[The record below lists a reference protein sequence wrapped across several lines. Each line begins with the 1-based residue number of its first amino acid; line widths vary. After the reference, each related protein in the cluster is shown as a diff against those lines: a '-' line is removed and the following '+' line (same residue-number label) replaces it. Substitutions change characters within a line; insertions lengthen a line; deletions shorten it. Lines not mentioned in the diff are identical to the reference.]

1 MPFSSGHETRLLDAE
16 FDRNKIYF
24 IISFLKWTKL
34 LNRNIKLRNVS
45 HKRSLS
51 QSMSAVSCIP
61 SIFMTVDM
69 SSSSRI
75 EKLPSRYSSESAEWK
90 VLHEKKKQQQKKHM
104 KTFIFFIWLISQSS
118 VHSTFTTILFQV
130 GKFAKIVLQVSVFLT
145 TRNRSPFFPGFVSVI
160 YLLWMFHDKKLTP
173 FIIISL
179 NHSTNAFE
187 NGVELK

>member
-90 VLHEKKKQQQKKHM
+90 VLHEKNKKKTWQ
-104 KTFIFFIWLISQSS
+104 TFIFFIWLVSQSS

-130 GKFAKIVLQVSVFLT
+130 GEFAKIVLQVSVFLT
-145 TRNRSPFFPGFVSVI
+145 THNRAPFFLALSR
-160 YLLWMFHDKKLTP
+160 L
-173 FIIISL
+173 FIS
-179 NHSTNAFE
+179 FE
-187 NGVELK
+187 CFMIRN

>member
-51 QSMSAVSCIP
+51 QSMPAVSCIP

-90 VLHEKKKQQQKKHM
+90 VLHEKNKKKTWQ
-104 KTFIFFIWLISQSS
+104 TFIFFIWLVSQSS

-130 GKFAKIVLQVSVFLT
+130 GEFAKIVLQVSVFLT
-145 TRNRSPFFPGFVSVI
+145 THNRAPFFLALSR
-160 YLLWMFHDKKLTP
+160 L
-173 FIIISL
+173 FIS
-179 NHSTNAFE
+179 FE
-187 NGVELK
+187 CFMIRN

>member
-90 VLHEKKKQQQKKHM
+90 VLHEKNKKKKTRQ
-104 KTFIFFIWLISQSS
+104 TFIFFIWLVSQSS

-130 GKFAKIVLQVSVFLT
+130 GEFAKIVLQVSVFLT
-145 TRNRSPFFPGFVSVI
+145 TCNRSPFFLALSR
-160 YLLWMFHDKKLTP
+160 L
-173 FIIISL
+173 FIS
-179 NHSTNAFE
+179 FE
-187 NGVELK
+187 CFMIRN

>member
-75 EKLPSRYSSESAEWK
+75 EKLPSRYSSKSAEWK
-90 VLHEKKKQQQKKHM
+90 VLHEKNKKKTWQ
-104 KTFIFFIWLISQSS
+104 TFIFFIWLVSQSS

-130 GKFAKIVLQVSVFLT
+130 GEFAKIVLQVSVFLT
-145 TRNRSPFFPGFVSVI
+145 THNRAPFFLALSR
-160 YLLWMFHDKKLTP
+160 L
-173 FIIISL
+173 FIS
-179 NHSTNAFE
+179 FE
-187 NGVELK
+187 CFMIRN

>member
-51 QSMSAVSCIP
+51 QSMSAVSCIL

-90 VLHEKKKQQQKKHM
+90 VLHEKNKKKNTTNVHFLHLVSFTEFHPFYIHYYSVSSRGICQNRIAGIGLFNH
-104 KTFIFFIWLISQSS
+104 SQS
-118 VHSTFTTILFQV
+118 
-130 GKFAKIVLQVSVFLT
+130 
-145 TRNRSPFFPGFVSVI
+145 RPFFPGFVSVI

>member
-90 VLHEKKKQQQKKHM
+90 VLHEKNKNKTWQ
-104 KTFIFFIWLISQSS
+104 TFIFFIWLVSQSS

-130 GKFAKIVLQVSVFLT
+130 GEFAKIVLQVSVFLT
-145 TRNRSPFFPGFVSVI
+145 THNCAPFFLALSR
-160 YLLWMFHDKKLTP
+160 L
-173 FIIISL
+173 FIS
-179 NHSTNAFE
+179 FE
-187 NGVELK
+187 CFMIRN

>member
-1 MPFSSGHETRLLDAE
+1 MPFSPGHETRLLDAE

-75 EKLPSRYSSESAEWK
+75 EKLPSRYSSKSAEWK
-90 VLHEKKKQQQKKHM
+90 VLHEKNKKKTWQ
-104 KTFIFFIWLISQSS
+104 TFIFFIWLVSQSS

-130 GKFAKIVLQVSVFLT
+130 GEFAKIVLQVSVFLT
-145 TRNRSPFFPGFVSVI
+145 THNRAPFFLALSR
-160 YLLWMFHDKKLTP
+160 L
-173 FIIISL
+173 FIS
-179 NHSTNAFE
+179 FE
-187 NGVELK
+187 CFMIRN

>member
-90 VLHEKKKQQQKKHM
+90 VLHEKTKKKTWE
-104 KTFIFFIWLISQSS
+104 TFIFFIWLVSQSS

-130 GKFAKIVLQVSVFLT
+130 GEFAKIVLQVSVFLT
-145 TRNRSPFFPGFVSVI
+145 THNRAPFFLALSR
-160 YLLWMFHDKKLTP
+160 L
-173 FIIISL
+173 FIS
-179 NHSTNAFE
+179 FE
-187 NGVELK
+187 CFMIRN

>member
-51 QSMSAVSCIP
+51 QSISAVSCIP

-75 EKLPSRYSSESAEWK
+75 EKLLSRYSSESAEWK
-90 VLHEKKKQQQKKHM
+90 GLHEKKKKSMTNVHFLHLVSF
-104 KTFIFFIWLISQSS
+104 TEFRPFYIHYYSVSS
-118 VHSTFTTILFQV
+118 RGTE
-130 GKFAKIVLQVSVFLT
+130 FAKIVLQVSVFLT
-145 TRNRSPFFPGFVSVI
+145 THNRAPFFLALSR
-160 YLLWMFHDKKLTP
+160 L
-173 FIIISL
+173 FIS
-179 NHSTNAFE
+179 FE
-187 NGVELK
+187 CFMIRN

>member
-1 MPFSSGHETRLLDAE
+1 MPFPSGHETRLLDAE

-90 VLHEKKKQQQKKHM
+90 VLHEKNKKKTWQ
-104 KTFIFFIWLISQSS
+104 TFIFFIWLVSQSS

-130 GKFAKIVLQVSVFLT
+130 GEFAKIVLQVSVFLT
-145 TRNRSPFFPGFVSVI
+145 THNRAPFFLALSR
-160 YLLWMFHDKKLTP
+160 L
-173 FIIISL
+173 FIS
-179 NHSTNAFE
+179 FE
-187 NGVELK
+187 CFMIRN

>member
-1 MPFSSGHETRLLDAE
+1 MPFSSGNETRLLDAE

-90 VLHEKKKQQQKKHM
+90 VLHEKNKKKTWQ
-104 KTFIFFIWLISQSS
+104 TFIFFIWLVSQSS

-130 GKFAKIVLQVSVFLT
+130 GEFAKIVLQVSVFLT
-145 TRNRSPFFPGFVSVI
+145 THNRAPFFLALSRF
-160 YLLWMFHDKKLTP
+160 
-173 FIIISL
+173 FIS
-179 NHSTNAFE
+179 FE
-187 NGVELK
+187 CFMIRN

>member
-90 VLHEKKKQQQKKHM
+90 VLHEKNKKKTWQ
-104 KTFIFFIWLISQSS
+104 TFIFFIWLVSQSS
-118 VHSTFTTILFQV
+118 VHSIFTTILFQV
-130 GKFAKIVLQVSVFLT
+130 GEFAKIVLQVSVFLT
-145 TRNRSPFFPGFVSVI
+145 THNRAPFFLALSR
-160 YLLWMFHDKKLTP
+160 L
-173 FIIISL
+173 FIS
-179 NHSTNAFE
+179 FE
-187 NGVELK
+187 CFMIRN

>member
-90 VLHEKKKQQQKKHM
+90 VLHEKNKKKNMTNVHFLHLVSFTEFRPFYIHYYSVSSRGICQNRIAGIGLFNH
-104 KTFIFFIWLISQSS
+104 SQS
-118 VHSTFTTILFQV
+118 
-130 GKFAKIVLQVSVFLT
+130 
-145 TRNRSPFFPGFVSVI
+145 RPFFPGFVSVI

>member
-1 MPFSSGHETRLLDAE
+1 MPFSPGQETRLLDAE
-16 FDRNKIYF
+16 FDRNKLYF
-24 IISFLKWTKL
+24 IISVLKWTKL
-34 LNRNIKLRNVS
+34 LNRNIKLQNVS

-90 VLHEKKKQQQKKHM
+90 VLHEKNKKKKTWQ
-104 KTFIFFIWLISQSS
+104 TFIFFIWLVSQSS

-130 GKFAKIVLQVSVFLT
+130 GEFAKIVLQVSVFLT
-145 TRNRSPFFPGFVSVI
+145 THNRAPFFLALSR
-160 YLLWMFHDKKLTP
+160 L
-173 FIIISL
+173 FIS
-179 NHSTNAFE
+179 FE
-187 NGVELK
+187 CFMIRN